1 MQKQNEKII
10 CLPVANSEQS
20 VLTGDSQQNQPE
32 VKEQGRS
39 PDEQSMEASSNASR
53 SHGQEKEDREKRKEA
68 KVGGFFSS
76 HTHHHLRYHRASFCV
91 SGATA
96 DVFVTVL
103 LLADVSFFHN
113 LRVRFSIGSN
123 GGTDGNQG

>member
-1 MQKQNEKII
+1 M
-10 CLPVANSEQS
+10 CLTVAGSEQA
-20 VLTGDSQQNQPE
+20 VLTAGDSQQNQPE

-39 PDEQSMEASSNASR
+39 AEEQSMEASSDASR

-76 HTHHHLRYHRASFCV
+76 HTHHHHHHRASFCV
-91 SGATA
+91 FGATA

-103 LLADVSFFHN
+103 LLADASFFHN
-113 LRVRFSIGSN
+113 LRVRFTIGSN
-123 GGTDGNQG
+123 GGTDGNLG